1 VVKVTN
7 PTHGNED
14 GRSKGQYHERWA
26 WDQVTFGTHCLNC
39 LATCPYR
46 VYSAD
51 GQVLFEEPAGLFEQ
65 IDPNVPDMNP
75 MACQKGSAWSQ
86 QLAGPD
92 RLLYPMRRV
101 GERGEG
107 KWERISWDEALTEVA
122 ESIVEAIDME
132 GPESVVFEET
142 VEGGLLTQAPYLRF
156 AGLIGAVTLDANGLI
171 NDFPAGH
178 HITFGKFSCAS
189 SQDDTFNAEVLLIW
203 HSNPAY
209 TSIPYAH
216 FITEAR
222 YNGSKVVTIAPDYSA
237 SAVISDQYVPI
248 KAGTDAAF
256 ALAMCQVILEEGLAN
271 LDFVI
276 SQTDM
281 PLLVNADT
289 RRFIRGN
296 DIDEEAPEDQFY
308 WWDSGSDTRV
318 EAPRDSLRIGDAQPA
333 LDGSW
338 TIKLLDGSEVE
349 VTTVWELMKERLQ
362 EYTPEK
368 AQAICGVH
376 PDVIRDIARL
386 VAVKRTKIL
395 EGFNTPKYYHGDL
408 MERAMCLLLAFT
420 GNWGRKGTGVQG
432 LALAGLDGYQVWG
445 MKQKRGIA
453 ETIRVMDGVDDAM
466 AQLREQSPDSSE
478 EMLGYELLQRGLVAG
493 TASPPAF
500 FHYYHCGYEETWNNP
515 DWSDPEM
522 KRPFDDYLQDSVRR
536 GWWGGLVKP
545 GPGTDPTVFISV
557 ATNPVRRQRGG
568 SSGLLE
574 TLWPKLDKVVVVE
587 NRMSATALQA
597 DILLPAAMQYER
609 TNLQY
614 AITHSFNL
622 GFSDKAVEP
631 QGEAKTEWEIFSL
644 LSEKVE
650 EQGTEQ
656 DCEEYLD
663 GRRQPKTLI
672 GLGDMF
678 TANGAYNNEEDII
691 SEWLQDSIEA
701 GTLPR
706 DASLSTLREK
716 GSVRFTGLGMFAPG
730 LSLATNV
737 KPDEPVTAFTWHVEE
752 GVPFPTLTRRAQF
765 LIDHPWFVEADEDLV
780 KHKDP
785 PQMGGNYPLLMTSG
799 HSRWTIHASGM
810 GNKILSE
817 THRAEPL
824 VNLSVL
830 DAKQRGIEDGDLV
843 EIRND
848 RGNARLRS
856 KISGR
861 IRPGQVVIYNG
872 WEPHM
877 FDGWKGPNQVEPGMV
892 KWLHLVSR
900 YGHLRYL
907 PFGWQPVPADRA
919 VFIEVEKVS
928 S

>member
-1 VVKVTN
+1 MAN
-7 PTHGNED
+7 PSHED
-14 GRSKGQYHERWA
+14 EVDASKSRYHDRWS

-46 VYSAD
+46 VYVAD
-51 GQVLFEEPAGLFEQ
+51 GKVLFEEPAGLFEQ

-86 QLAGPD
+86 QLDGPD
-92 RLLYPMRRV
+92 RLKYPLRRA

-122 ESIVEAIDME
+122 AAIVEAIDME

-189 SQDDTFNAEVLLIW
+189 SQDDTFNGEILLIW
-203 HSNPAY
+203 HSNPVY

-222 YNGSKVVTIAPDYSA
+222 YNGARVVTIAPDYSA
-237 SAVISDQYVPI
+237 SAVIADQYVPI

-256 ALAMCQVILEEGLAN
+256 ALAMCQVIVEEGLTN
-271 LDFVI
+271 LDFVT

-281 PLLVNADT
+281 PLLVNAET
-289 RRFIRGN
+289 KRFIRGN
-296 DIDEEAPEDQFY
+296 DIDEESPEDQFY
-308 WWDSGSDTRV
+308 WWDTATDALV
-318 EAPRDSLRIGDAQPA
+318 KAPRDTLNTGEYKPA
-333 LDGSW
+333 LEGSW
-338 TIKLLDGSEVE
+338 TQKLLDGSEVK
-349 VTTVWELMKERLQ
+349 VTTVWELMRVRLQ
-362 EYTPEK
+362 DYTPEK
-368 AQAICGVH
+368 AKEMCDVH
-376 PDVIRDIARL
+376 PEVIRNLARSIAT
-386 VAVKRTKIL
+386 KRTKIL
-395 EGFNTPKYYHGDL
+395 EGFNTSKYYHGDL
-408 MERAMCLLLAFT
+408 MERAMCLLLALT
-420 GNWGRKGTGVQG
+420 ANWGRKGTGIQG
-432 LALAGLDGYQVWG
+432 LALAGLDGYQIWG
-445 MKQKRGIA
+445 MKQKRGIN
-453 ETIRVMDGVDDAM
+453 ETIRIMDGIDDAM
-466 AQLREQSPDSSE
+466 AQLREQSPDASDE
-478 EMLGYELLQRGLVAG
+478 ILGYDLLQRGLVAG

-500 FHYYHCGYEETWNNP
+500 FHYYHCGYEETWNNAA
-515 DWSDPEM
+515 WSDPEM
-522 KRPFDDYLQDSVRR
+522 KRSFDEYLQDAVRR
-536 GWWGGLVKP
+536 GWWGGLIKP
-545 GPGTDPTVFISV
+545 GPGTDPTVLICV
-557 ATNPVRRQRGG
+557 ATNPIRRQRGG
-568 SSGLLE
+568 SAGLLE
-574 TLWPKLDKVVVVE
+574 TLWPGLDKVVVIE

-597 DILLPAAMQYER
+597 DIVLPAAMQYER
-609 TNLQY
+609 INLQY
-614 AITHSFNL
+614 AITSSFSV

-650 EQGTEQ
+650 EQGVEQ
-656 DCEEYLD
+656 DCVEYQD
-663 GRRQPKTLI
+663 GRRQPKTLK
-672 GLGDMF
+672 GLGDLF
-678 TANGAYNNEEDII
+678 TANGAYNDEEDII

-706 DASLSTLREK
+706 NGTLSTLREK

-737 KPDEPVTAFTWHVEE
+737 KPDEPVTAFTWHVED

-765 LIDHPWFVEADEDLV
+765 LIDHPWFAEADEDLPR
-780 KHKDP
+780 HKNP
-785 PQMGGNYPLLMTSG
+785 PQMGGDYPLLLTSG
-799 HSRWTIHASGM
+799 HSRWTVHASAM
-810 GNKILSE
+810 GNEMLAG

-824 VNLSVL
+824 VNLSPV
-830 DAKQRGIEDGDLV
+830 DAEKYGIEDGDLV

-848 RGNARLRS
+848 RGSAKIRS

-861 IRPGQVVIYNG
+861 IRPGQAVIYNG

-877 FDGWKGPNQVEPGMV
+877 FEGWKGPNQVEPGMV

-907 PFGWQPVPADRA
+907 PFGWQPVPVDRA
-919 VFIEVEKVS
+919 VYIEVEKIS